1 MKQLFLVLF
10 IIGNTI
16 QFTQKKIKSKRV
28 HRTAPEREL
37 FLFGDQKEMLKRQY
51 EAN

>member
-1 MKQLFLVLF
+1 MKTLFLSLF
-10 IIGNTI
+10 IIGTTL
-16 QFTQKKIKSKRV
+16 QLAPKKIQSKRV
-28 HRTAPEREL
+28 HRNVPEREL